1 MPSLTRS
8 RPKHSRLVEQLQVL
22 VQDTRDRGDTCL
34 PSERELCER
43 FGVSRVTVRNA
54 LAVLEEQGQIYR
66 VQGKGAFVSK
76 EKFRQPLSSLTSFTE
91 DMDSQG
97 MVSGAKI
104 LALDIIPATGKIARL
119 LSLPPDSQVVLLR
132 RLRLI
137 NGEPIA
143 IENCYLP
150 PAVGDPIRV
159 QMHDNSSL
167 YALMQN
173 LCGVTPVWAEQSFEV
188 GSLFPWEQSLFGEN
202 APPYAMCTTRLTFDQ
217 NNHPV
222 EYVESKYRADRYA
235 YHVRMEAKH
244 AYGEYRPQ

>member
-8 RPKHSRLVEQLQVL
+8 RPKHSRLVEQLHVL

-173 LCGVTPVWAEQSFEV
+173 
-188 GSLFPWEQSLFGEN
+188 
-202 APPYAMCTTRLTFDQ
+202 
-217 NNHPV
+217 
-222 EYVESKYRADRYA
+222 
-235 YHVRMEAKH
+235 
-244 AYGEYRPQ
+244 